1 MISIIDYGMGNLG
14 SIQNMFKKI
23 GVPSVITSDKEM
35 ILNSEKLL
43 LPGVGSFDR
52 AISNLQDL
60 DLIEVIQKKAN
71 DECPMLGIC
80 LGMQLLANK
89 SEEGTLPGLG
99 LIPGEVKYFNLPS
112 VFKVPHIGWNLVKYQ
127 SSPLFLNF
135 DTFDETKFYFVHS
148 YYFECLNPSHTIG
161 VTDFGGD
168 FTSVIQKGNIYGAQ
182 FHPEKSHK
190 FGMLMLKNFSE
201 I

>member
-71 DECPMLGIC
+71 DECPILGIC

-112 VFKVPHIGWNLVKYQ
+112 VYKVPHIGWNLVKYQ

-135 DTFDETKFYFVHS
+135 DTFNDRFSKQNFWVS
-148 YYFECLNPSHTIG
+148 
-161 VTDFGGD
+161 GD
-168 FTSVIQKGNIYGAQ
+168 HDS
-182 FHPEKSHK
+182 
-190 FGMLMLKNFSE
+190 
-201 I
+201 